1 MGRSVNSFKGF
12 EPEEIII
19 LYKYICWYKSISK
32 ISTDKKLYKQYPW
45 TKSFWIDTSIKKY
58 NFKIEKSSKMP
69 KKAIEQRSNTMV
81 YTKSVGTKLLSFLRH
96 LRNSIAHGNIEARG
110 KGNNVVTICDYYSN
124 GSKCSCMGNLHK
136 TLLIDLLIKIQL

>member
-58 NFKIEKSSKMP
+58 NFKIKQFTKAKETDKKFHVSRVLTRHELISFAEK
-69 KKAIEQRSNTMV
+69 
-81 YTKSVGTKLLSFLRH
+81 
-96 LRNSIAHGNIEARG
+96 
-110 KGNNVVTICDYYSN
+110 
-124 GSKCSCMGNLHK
+124 
-136 TLLIDLLIKIQL
+136 IKNYL